1 MCWSA
6 SRKTSLWSNDMDWLK
21 NMLGMGM
28 PAPKYYGDAPRGS
41 WPSQEQMDMARQ
53 YDTAYGSTAAGFVD
67 PNSAAKMRQYRTA
80 QEYIDTAARSS
91 GPPYVRGQEVDVVV
105 VPGVPATR
113 ASRGRPARP
122 AQPERVMA
130 MPDPLGKYGMLTP
143 MLPGQADRMNE
154 AFVGSQRSAISA
166 IGFDPRR
173 LAAKV
178 PDRTGS
184 NIEGRYRT
192 LDDMKMVDGRDP
204 STPVHEA
211 FHRGFDMLRRS
222 GRMPEIAQLYISNPS
237 QEENAVRALMLR
249 NFGDIE
255 REGNPSQVGMG
266 QRMLDQRMGREVLD
280 AIEAAAA
287 EQYARDTP
295 DGSYKRGPR

>member
-1 MCWSA
+1 ME
-6 SRKTSLWSNDMDWLK
+6 WLR
-21 NMLGMGM
+21 NLFGGGM
-28 PAPKYYGDAPRGS
+28 PKTTYYGDAPRGE
-41 WPSQEQMDMARQ
+41 WPSQQALGMARQ
-53 YDTAYGSTAAGFVD
+53 YDQAYGSTAAGFVE
-67 PNSAAKMRQYRTA
+67 PNATAKMRQYRTA
-80 QEYIDTAARSS
+80 DEYINTARSS
-91 GPPYVRGQEVDVVV
+91 IEAPYARGQEVDVVV
-105 VPGVPATR
+105 VPGSPGVR
-113 ASRGRPARP
+113 AAKGRRAAPP
-122 AQPERVMA
+122 TPERVVA
-130 MPDPLGKYGMLTP
+130 TPDPLNKYGLLQP

-154 AFVGSQRSAISA
+154 AYVGSQRSALSA

-178 PDRTGS
+178 PDQTGS

-211 FHRGFDMLRRS
+211 LHRGIDMLRRS
-222 GRMPEIAQLYISNPS
+222 GRMPEIARELVSTPK
-237 QEENAVRALMLR
+237 QEEYAVRAFMLR

-266 QRMLDQRMGREVLD
+266 QRMMEDRMGNEVLE
-280 AIEAAAA
+280 AIERAAA

-295 DGSYKRGPR
+295 TGAYRRGPR